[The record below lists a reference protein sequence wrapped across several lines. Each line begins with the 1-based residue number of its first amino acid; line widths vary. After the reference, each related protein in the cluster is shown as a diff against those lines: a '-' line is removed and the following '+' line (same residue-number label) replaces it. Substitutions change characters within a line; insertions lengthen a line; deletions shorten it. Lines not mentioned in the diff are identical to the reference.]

1 LRLSASETSSRN
13 EPESGQG
20 RQMLKNTAQVMWE
33 APQSEAASQAKQFPS
48 ISVIGLGYVGAV
60 SAACFSKIGHR
71 VVGVDL
77 DTRKTD
83 AINAGKGPLVEHD
96 LDDYIADGVQE
107 GRITAVNSSLGA
119 IVATDMTFVC
129 VGTPS
134 EADGSVNLN
143 ALMGA
148 ARDIGM
154 AIKAKRDWHLVVIRS
169 TIPAG
174 TTRTALL
181 PEIERVSGLKAG
193 QDFGLCFHPEFL
205 REGVAIA
212 DFFAP
217 PKTVIGEFDKR
228 SGDALAAIYASIEAP
243 LIRTS
248 IEAAEMV
255 KYVDNTWHA
264 VKVAFGNE
272 VGRVAQAL
280 GIDSHEVMN
289 IFCQDTKLN
298 ISTYY
303 LKPGFAFGG
312 SCLPKDLRGMTG
324 LARKNGIELPM
335 IGSVIESNH
344 SHLEHS
350 FNLVKATGAKTVGI
364 LGVTFKSGTDDLRE
378 SPQLELIGRLVTA
391 GYKVKIYD
399 PNVTAAGIELAMA
412 YMKTASETTRAAV
425 QALPQALCISAKAL
439 VNSCDAVVVAHN
451 TAEFRTALEAV
462 SPSLPV
468 VDLVRLPEK
477 VRNRANYKGICW

>member
-1 LRLSASETSSRN
+1 MNLASALRIDDQTADTSAH
-13 EPESGQG
+13 
-20 RQMLKNTAQVMWE
+20 
-33 APQSEAASQAKQFPS
+33 PQPKTFPS

-60 SAACFSKIGHR
+60 SAACFSKLGHR

-96 LDDYIADGVQE
+96 LDDYIAEGIQE
-107 GRITAVNSSLGA
+107 GRISAVNSALGA

-134 EADGSVNLN
+134 KEDGSVDLR
-143 ALMGA
+143 ALTGA
-148 ARDIGM
+148 AREIGM
-154 AIKAKRDWHLVVIRS
+154 AIRAKQDWHLVVIRS

-174 TTRTALL
+174 TTRNVLL
-181 PEIERVSGLKAG
+181 PALEEASGKKAG
-193 QDFGLCFHPEFL
+193 RDFGLCFHPEFL

-217 PKTVIGEFDKR
+217 PKTVIGGVDSR
-228 SGDALAAIYASIEAP
+228 SADALAAIYASIEAP
-243 LIRTS
+243 LIKTT

-272 VGRVAQAL
+272 VGRVAQTL

-298 ISTYY
+298 ISSYY
-303 LKPGFAFGG
+303 MKPGFAFGG

-335 IGSVIESNH
+335 IGSVLASNAW
-344 SHLEHS
+344 HLDHS
-350 FNLVKATGAKTVGI
+350 FNLVEQTGRKVVGM

-378 SPQLELIGRLVTA
+378 SPQLELLGRMVAA
-391 GYKVKIYD
+391 GYIVKVYD
-399 PNVTAAGIELAMA
+399 PNVTAAGIELALA
-412 YMKTASETTRAAV
+412 YMKTASDKTRAAL
-425 QALPQALCISAKAL
+425 QALPQALCFSADAL
-439 VNSCDAVVVAHN
+439 VQACEAVVVAHN
-451 TAEFRTALEAV
+451 TAEFRAALEKA
-462 SPSLPV
+462 PADLPV
-468 VDLVRLPEK
+468 IDLVRLPEK
-477 VRNRANYKGICW
+477 VRTRANYQGICW

>member
-1 LRLSASETSSRN
+1 VVKLANAMRVDMVE
-13 EPESGQG
+13 
-20 RQMLKNTAQVMWE
+20 AQDE
-33 APQSEAASQAKQFPS
+33 ALPQPKTFPS

-60 SAACFSKIGHR
+60 SAACFAKIGHR

-83 AINAGKGPLVEHD
+83 AINAGRGPLVEHD
-96 LDDYIADGVQE
+96 LDDYISEGIQE
-107 GRITAVNSSLGA
+107 GRIGAVNSALGA
-119 IVATDMTFVC
+119 VVGTDMTFVC

-134 EADGSVNLN
+134 MEDGSVNLN
-143 ALMGA
+143 ALTGA

-154 AIKAKRDWHLVVIRS
+154 AMRAKKDWHLVVIRS
-169 TIPAG
+169 TVPAG
-174 TTRTALL
+174 TTRKIVL
-181 PEIERVSGLKAG
+181 PELEAASGKKVG
-193 QDFGLCFHPEFL
+193 RDFGLCFHPEFL

-217 PKTVIGEFDKR
+217 PKTVIGAYDKR
-228 SGDALAAIYASIEAP
+228 SGDALAAIYACIEAP
-243 LIRTS
+243 LIQTTM
-248 IEAAEMV
+248 EAAEMV

-298 ISTYY
+298 ISSYY
-303 LKPGFAFGG
+303 MKPGFAFGG
-312 SCLPKDLRGMTG
+312 SCLPKDLRGMQG

-335 IGSVIESNH
+335 IGSVLASNAW
-344 SHLEHS
+344 HLDHS
-350 FNLVKATGAKTVGI
+350 FNLVQQTGAKVVGM

-378 SPQLELIGRLVTA
+378 SPQLELLGRLVAA
-391 GYKVKIYD
+391 GYIVKVYD
-399 PNVTAAGIELAMA
+399 PNVTEAGIELAMA
-412 YMKTASETTRAAV
+412 YMKTASASTRAAV
-425 QALPQALCISAKAL
+425 QALTQALCPSADAL
-439 VNSCDAVVVAHN
+439 IEQCDAVVVAHN
-451 TAEFRTALEAV
+451 TAEFRAALETAG
-462 SPSLPV
+462 PDLAV

-477 VRNRANYKGICW
+477 VRNRSRYQGICW

>member
-1 LRLSASETSSRN
+1 VVKLANAMRVN
-13 EPESGQG
+13 
-20 RQMLKNTAQVMWE
+20 MVE
-33 APQSEAASQAKQFPS
+33 AKDQALPQQKTFPS

-60 SAACFSKIGHR
+60 SAACFAKIGHR

-83 AINAGKGPLVEHD
+83 AINAGRGPLVEHD
-96 LDDYIADGVQE
+96 LDDYISEGIQE
-107 GRITAVNSSLGA
+107 GLIGAVNSALGA
-119 IVATDMTFVC
+119 VVGTDMTFVC

-134 EADGSVNLN
+134 MEDGSVNLN
-143 ALMGA
+143 ALTGA

-154 AIKAKRDWHLVVIRS
+154 ALRAKKEWHLVVIRS

-174 TTRTALL
+174 TTRKVVL
-181 PEIERVSGLKAG
+181 PELEAASGKKVG
-193 QDFGLCFHPEFL
+193 RDFGLCFHPEFL

-217 PKTVIGEFDKR
+217 PKTVIGAYDKR
-228 SGDALAAIYASIEAP
+228 SGEALAAIYAGIEAP
-243 LIRTS
+243 LIQTT

-272 VGRVAQAL
+272 VGRVAQSL

-298 ISTYY
+298 ISSYY
-303 LKPGFAFGG
+303 MKPGFAFGG
-312 SCLPKDLRGMTG
+312 SCLPKDLRGMQG

-335 IGSVIESNH
+335 IGSVLASNAW
-344 SHLEHS
+344 HLDHS
-350 FNLVKATGAKTVGI
+350 FNLVQQTGAKVVGM

-378 SPQLELIGRLVTA
+378 SPQLELLGRLVAA
-391 GYKVKIYD
+391 GYIVKVYD
-399 PNVTAAGIELAMA
+399 PNVTAAGIELALA
-412 YMKTASETTRAAV
+412 YMKTASEKTRAAL
-425 QALPQALCISAKAL
+425 QALPQALCMNAEAL
-439 VNSCDAVVVAHN
+439 VNECDAVVVAHN
-451 TAEFRTALEAV
+451 TAEFRSALEKAA
-462 SPSLPV
+462 PGLAV

-477 VRNRANYKGICW
+477 VRGRSKYQGICW

>member
-1 LRLSASETSSRN
+1 MGAGGVNMVLANAVRV
-13 EPESGQG
+13 ESLAADD
-20 RQMLKNTAQVMWE
+20 RA
-33 APQSEAASQAKQFPS
+33 APQPKTFPS

-60 SAACFSKIGHR
+60 SAACFSKLGHR

-96 LDDYIADGVQE
+96 LDDYISEGIQE
-107 GRITAVNSSLGA
+107 GRIGAVNSSLGA
-119 IVATDMTFVC
+119 VVGTDMTFVC

-134 EADGSVNLN
+134 MEDGSVNLN
-143 ALMGA
+143 ALVGA

-154 AIKAKRDWHLVVIRS
+154 AIRAKKDWHLVVIRS

-174 TTRTALL
+174 TTRNVVLPAL
-181 PEIERVSGLKAG
+181 EEASGKKAG
-193 QDFGLCFHPEFL
+193 RDFGLCFHPEFL

-217 PKTVIGEFDKR
+217 PKTVIGGIDDR
-228 SGDALAAIYASIEAP
+228 SADALAAIYGSIEAP
-243 LIRTS
+243 LIRTT

-298 ISTYY
+298 ISSYY
-303 LKPGFAFGG
+303 MKPGFAFGG
-312 SCLPKDLRGMTG
+312 SCLPKDLRGMQG
-324 LARKNGIELPM
+324 LARKNGMELPM
-335 IGSVIESNH
+335 IGSVLNSNAW
-344 SHLEHS
+344 HLDHS
-350 FNLVKATGAKTVGI
+350 FNLVKATGAKVVGM

-378 SPQLELIGRLVTA
+378 SPQLELLGRLVAA
-391 GYKVKIYD
+391 GYIVKVYD

-412 YMKTASETTRAAV
+412 YMKTASDKTRAAV

-439 VNSCDAVVVAHN
+439 IEECDAVVVAHN
-451 TAEFRTALEAV
+451 TAEFRSALEHAPGDV
-462 SPSLPV
+462 AV

-477 VRNRANYKGICW
+477 IRGRSKYQGICW

>member
-1 LRLSASETSSRN
+1 
-13 EPESGQG
+13 
-20 RQMLKNTAQVMWE
+20 MLKNTAQLMWDNTQE
-33 APQSEAASQAKQFPS
+33 EGAPVSKPFPA

-60 SAACFSKIGHR
+60 SAACFSKLGHR

-83 AINAGKGPLVEHD
+83 AINAGKGPLLEHD
-96 LDDYIADGVQE
+96 LDDYISEGVQE
-107 GRITAVNSSLGA
+107 GRINAVNSSLGA
-119 IVATDMTFVC
+119 VMATDMTLVC

-134 EADGSVNLN
+134 EADGSVNLK
-143 ALMGA
+143 ALLGA

-154 AIKAKRDWHLVVIRS
+154 AIKAKKQWHLVVIRS

-174 TTRTALL
+174 TTRKMVL
-181 PEIERVSGLKAG
+181 PELERASGKKAG
-193 QDFGLCFHPEFL
+193 RDFGLCFHPEFL

-217 PKTVIGEFDKR
+217 PKTVVGAYDKR
-228 SGDALAAIYASIEAP
+228 SGEALCALYNSIEAP
-243 LIRTS
+243 LIVTTM
-248 IEAAEMV
+248 EAAEMV

-272 VGRVAQAL
+272 VGRVAQVL

-289 IFCQDTKLN
+289 IFCQDKKLN
-298 ISTYY
+298 ISSYY

-335 IGSVIESNH
+335 IGSVLASNDW
-344 SHLEHS
+344 HLDHS
-350 FNLVKATGAKTVGI
+350 FNLVKATGAKVIGM

-378 SPQLELIGRLVTA
+378 SPQLELLGRLVAA
-391 GYKVKIYD
+391 GHTVKVYD

-412 YMKTASETTRAAV
+412 YMKTASESTRAAV
-425 QALPQALCISAKAL
+425 QALPEALCISAKAL
-439 VNSCDAVVVAHN
+439 VSECDAVVVAHN
-451 TAEFRTALEAV
+451 TAEFRVALETADRQ
-462 SPSLPV
+462 LPII
-468 VDLVRLPEK
+468 DLVRLPEQ
-477 VRNRANYKGICW
+477 VRSRNNYQGICW

>member
-1 LRLSASETSSRN
+1 MVKLANAMRVDMVEAQN
-13 EPESGQG
+13 EA
-20 RQMLKNTAQVMWE
+20 R
-33 APQSEAASQAKQFPS
+33 PQEKTFPS

-83 AINAGKGPLVEHD
+83 AINAGRGPLVEHD
-96 LDDYIADGVQE
+96 LDDYISEGIQE
-107 GRITAVNSSLGA
+107 GRIGAVNSALGA
-119 IVATDMTFVC
+119 VVGTDMTFVC

-134 EADGSVNLN
+134 MEDGSVNLN
-143 ALMGA
+143 ALTGA

-154 AIKAKRDWHLVVIRS
+154 ALRVKKDWHLVVIRS

-174 TTRTALL
+174 TTRKVVL
-181 PEIERVSGLKAG
+181 PELEAASGKKVG
-193 QDFGLCFHPEFL
+193 RDFGLCFHPEFL

-217 PKTVIGEFDKR
+217 PKTVIGAYDKR
-228 SGDALAAIYASIEAP
+228 SGDALAAIYAGIEAP
-243 LIRTS
+243 LIQTT

-272 VGRVAQAL
+272 VGRVAQSL
-280 GIDSHEVMN
+280 NIDSHEVMN

-298 ISTYY
+298 ISSYY
-303 LKPGFAFGG
+303 MKPGFAFGG
-312 SCLPKDLRGMTG
+312 SCLPKDLRGMQG

-335 IGSVIESNH
+335 IGSVLASNAW
-344 SHLEHS
+344 HLDHS
-350 FNLVKATGAKTVGI
+350 FNLVQQTGAKVVGM

-378 SPQLELIGRLVTA
+378 SPQLELLGRLVAA
-391 GYKVKIYD
+391 GYIVKVYD
-399 PNVTAAGIELAMA
+399 PNVTAAGIELALS
-412 YMKTASETTRAAV
+412 YMKTASEKTRAAL
-425 QALPQALCISAKAL
+425 QALPQALCISAEAL
-439 VNSCDAVVVAHN
+439 VHACDAVIVAHN
-451 TAEFRTALEAV
+451 TGEFRAALEKAD
-462 SPSLPV
+462 PDLAV
-468 VDLVRLPEK
+468 VDLIRLPEK
-477 VRNRANYKGICW
+477 LRHRTNYQGICW

>member
-1 LRLSASETSSRN
+1 MSLAAIARVEEATV
-13 EPESGQG
+13 QH
-20 RQMLKNTAQVMWE
+20 TAV
-33 APQSEAASQAKQFPS
+33 PQHKSHPS

-60 SAACFSKIGHR
+60 SAACFAKIGHR

-96 LDDYIADGVQE
+96 LDDYITEGVAE
-107 GRITAVNSSLGA
+107 GRIGAVNSALGA
-119 IVATDMTFVC
+119 VVGTDMTFVC

-134 EADGSVNLN
+134 MEDGSVNLN
-143 ALMGA
+143 ALLGA

-154 AIKAKRDWHLVVIRS
+154 AIRAKKDWHLVVIRS

-174 TTRTALL
+174 TTRTMVLPAL
-181 PEIERVSGLKAG
+181 EEASGKKAG
-193 QDFGLCFHPEFL
+193 RDFGLCFHPEFL

-217 PKTVIGEFDKR
+217 PKTVIGAYDER
-228 SGDALAAIYASIEAP
+228 SGAELAAIYGGIEAP
-243 LIRTS
+243 LIVTT

-272 VGRVAQAL
+272 VGRVAQSL

-298 ISTYY
+298 ISSYY
-303 LKPGFAFGG
+303 MKPGFAFGG

-324 LARKNGIELPM
+324 LARKNGMELPM
-335 IGSVIESNH
+335 IGSVLSSNAW
-344 SHLEHS
+344 HLDHS
-350 FNLVKATGAKTVGI
+350 FNLVKQTDAKVVGM

-378 SPQLELIGRLVTA
+378 SPQLELLGRLVAA
-391 GYKVKIYD
+391 GYIVKVYD

-412 YMKTASETTRAAV
+412 YMKTASEKTRAAV

-439 VNSCDAVVVAHN
+439 IEECDAVIVAHN
-451 TAEFRTALEAV
+451 TAEFRAALEGAD
-462 SPSLPV
+462 PDMPV

-477 VRNRANYKGICW
+477 IRNRPNYQGICW

>member
-1 LRLSASETSSRN
+1 MLNAIEQVRPHAPAYR
-13 EPESGQG
+13 EPQREKP
-20 RQMLKNTAQVMWE
+20 LPA
-33 APQSEAASQAKQFPS
+33 

-60 SAACFSKIGHR
+60 SAACFSKLGHR

-77 DTRKTD
+77 DRRKTD
-83 AINAGKGPLVEHD
+83 AINAGRGPLVEHD
-96 LDDYIADGVQE
+96 LDDFIAEGVGE
-107 GRITAVNSSLGA
+107 GRLSAVSSALGA
-119 IVATDMTFVC
+119 VFDTDMTVVC

-134 EADGSVNLN
+134 REDGSVDLR
-143 ALMGA
+143 ALTGA
-148 ARDIGM
+148 AREIGL
-154 AIKAKRDWHLVVIRS
+154 AIRAKRDWHLVVIRS

-174 TTRTALL
+174 TTREAML
-181 PEIERVSGLKAG
+181 PEIEAASGKTAG
-193 QDFGLCFHPEFL
+193 RDFGLCFHPEFL

-217 PKTVIGEFDKR
+217 PKTVIGQFDER
-228 SGDALAAIYASIEAP
+228 SGEALAALYASLDAP

-280 GIDSHEVMN
+280 GIDSHEVMT
-289 IFCQDTKLN
+289 IFCQDRKLN
-298 ISTYY
+298 ISSYY

-324 LARKNGIELPM
+324 LARRNGVELPM
-335 IGSVIESNH
+335 IGSVLASNAW
-344 SHLEHS
+344 HLDHS
-350 FNLVKATGAKTVGI
+350 FNLVEQTGAKVVGM

-378 SPQLELIGRLVTA
+378 SPQLELLGRLVA
-391 GYKVKIYD
+391 KGYIVKVYD

-412 YMKTASETTRAAV
+412 YMKAASGATRAAL
-425 QALPQALCISAKAL
+425 QALPSALCISARAL
-439 VNSCDAVVVAHN
+439 VAECDAVVVAHN
-451 TAEFRTALEAV
+451 TAEFRAALEGAGRD
-462 SPSLPV
+462 LAI
-468 VDLVRLPEK
+468 VDLVRLPEQM
-477 VRNRANYKGICW
+477 RGRAGYRGVCW

>member
-1 LRLSASETSSRN
+1 VVKLAGAMRVDMVE
-13 EPESGQG
+13 
-20 RQMLKNTAQVMWE
+20 AQDK
-33 APQSEAASQAKQFPS
+33 ALPQQKTFPS

-60 SAACFSKIGHR
+60 SAACFAKIGHR

-83 AINAGKGPLVEHD
+83 AINAGRGPLVEHD
-96 LDDYIADGVQE
+96 LDDYISEGIQE
-107 GRITAVNSSLGA
+107 GRIGAVNSALGA
-119 IVATDMTFVC
+119 VVGTDMTFVC

-134 EADGSVNLN
+134 MEDGSVNLN
-143 ALMGA
+143 ALTGA

-154 AIKAKRDWHLVVIRS
+154 AMRAKKDWHLVVIRS

-174 TTRTALL
+174 TTRKVVL
-181 PEIERVSGLKAG
+181 PELEAASGKKVG
-193 QDFGLCFHPEFL
+193 RDFGLCFHPEFL

-217 PKTVIGEFDKR
+217 PKTVIGAYDKR
-228 SGDALAAIYASIEAP
+228 SGEALAAIYSGIEAP
-243 LIRTS
+243 LIQTT

-272 VGRVAQAL
+272 VGRVAQSL

-298 ISTYY
+298 ISSYY
-303 LKPGFAFGG
+303 MKPGFAFGG
-312 SCLPKDLRGMTG
+312 SCLPKDLRGMQG

-335 IGSVIESNH
+335 IGSVLASNAW
-344 SHLEHS
+344 HLDHS
-350 FNLVKATGAKTVGI
+350 FNLVQQTGAKVVGM

-378 SPQLELIGRLVTA
+378 SPQLELLGRLVSA
-391 GYKVKIYD
+391 GYIVKVYD
-399 PNVTAAGIELAMA
+399 PNVTAAGIELALA
-412 YMKTASETTRAAV
+412 YMKTASEKTRAAL
-425 QALPQALCISAKAL
+425 QALPQALCISAEAL
-439 VNSCDAVVVAHN
+439 VHECDAVVVAHN
-451 TAEFRTALEAV
+451 TAEFRTALEKAGPDLAV
-462 SPSLPV
+462 L
-468 VDLVRLPEK
+468 DLVRLPEK
-477 VRNRANYKGICW
+477 IRNRSNYQGICW

>member
-1 LRLSASETSSRN
+1 
-13 EPESGQG
+13 
-20 RQMLKNTAQVMWE
+20 MLNIAAQVRDE
-33 APQSEAASQAKQFPS
+33 ACQDDGLPQGKPFPA

-60 SAACFSKIGHR
+60 SAACFSKLGHR

-77 DTRKTD
+77 DSRKTD
-83 AINAGKGPLVEHD
+83 AINAGRGPLVEHD
-96 LDDYIADGVQE
+96 LDDYIAEGIQE
-107 GRITAVNSSLGA
+107 GRISAVNSALGA
-119 IVATDMTFVC
+119 VVGTDMTFVC

-134 EADGSVNLN
+134 QEDGSVDLR
-143 ALMGA
+143 ALTGA
-148 ARDIGM
+148 AREIGM
-154 AIKAKRDWHLVVIRS
+154 AIRAKKDWHLVVIRS

-174 TTRTALL
+174 TTRKVLL
-181 PEIERVSGLKAG
+181 PEIEQASGKKVG
-193 QDFGLCFHPEFL
+193 RDFGLCFHPEFL

-217 PKTVIGEFDKR
+217 PKTVIGAYDER
-228 SGDALAAIYASIEAP
+228 SGDALAAIYAGIDAP

-272 VGRVAQAL
+272 VGRVAQVL

-289 IFCQDTKLN
+289 IFCQDRKLN
-298 ISTYY
+298 ISSYY

-324 LARKNGIELPM
+324 LARKNGVELPM
-335 IGSVIESNH
+335 IGSVLSSNAW
-344 SHLEHS
+344 HLDHS
-350 FNLVKATGAKTVGI
+350 FHLVEQTGAKVVGM

-378 SPQLELIGRLVTA
+378 SPQLELLGRLVAA
-391 GYKVKIYD
+391 GYIVKVYD

-412 YMKTASETTRAAV
+412 YMKTASEKTRAAL
-425 QALPQALCISAKAL
+425 QALPQALCVSAKAL
-439 VNSCDAVVVAHN
+439 VGECDAVVVAHN
-451 TAEFRTALEAV
+451 TAEFRAALEGA
-462 SPSLPV
+462 SRDLAI
-468 VDLVRLPEK
+468 VDLVRLPEQL
-477 VRNRANYKGICW
+477 RQRPNYQGICW